1 MARIFCY
8 SVVQQAA
15 ANNLCLKFQHLYCIN
30 YSYLYQRDALPY
42 LTSSVIVSSP
52 LERAVLLGPTS

>member
-15 ANNLCLKFQHLYCIN
+15 ANNLCLKFHHLHY